1 MDCLWEATALDGA
14 ELNSHTALTFERV
27 NERGGARS
35 LRVWLDGVKEPVHA
49 ACSPENGE
57 SLHLFTRRGILNA
70 GSPSAYQIDMPVIE
84 LRRAG
89 VMVARLYAHP
99 AHGLIFST
107 QDLNL

>member
-1 MDCLWEATALDGA
+1 MDALWEATAVDGA
-14 ELNSHTALTFERV
+14 ELNSRIVDTFERV

-35 LRVWLDGVKEPVHA
+35 LCVWLDGVKEPLHA

-70 GSPSAYQIDMPVIE
+70 GSPGAYQVDMPVVE

-89 VMVARLYAHP
+89 SMVARLYAHP
-99 AHGLIFST
+99 THGLIFST